1 MRTATAAL
9 GSALFFLLA
18 PVTIAGVIPWW
29 LTRWRVNPS
38 LPYGR
43 LVQSLGGLL
52 IVLGAGVLLHAFT
65 RFVVEGSGTPAPVAP
80 ATRLVI
86 GGLYRY
92 VRNPMYLAVLAAIF
106 GQAVLLGAGPLLAYA
121 AGIAL
126 AFALFVRFYEEP
138 TLRSQFGAEYER
150 YCLAVPAWWP
160 RLHPWRGDRR

>member
-1 MRTATAAL
+1 
-9 GSALFFLLA
+9 
-18 PVTIAGVIPWW
+18 
-29 LTRWRVNPS
+29 
-38 LPYGR
+38 
-43 LVQSLGGLL
+43 
-52 IVLGAGVLLHAFT
+52 
-65 RFVVEGSGTPAPVAP
+65 VAP

-92 VRNPMYLAVLAAIF
+92 VRNPMYLSVLAAIF